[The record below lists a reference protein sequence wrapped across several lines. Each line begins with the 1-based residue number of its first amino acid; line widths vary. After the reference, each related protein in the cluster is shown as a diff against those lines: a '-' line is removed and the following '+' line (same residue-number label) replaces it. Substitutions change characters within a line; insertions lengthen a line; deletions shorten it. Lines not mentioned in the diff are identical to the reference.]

1 MTAPPAYAPLVE
13 THDALHLV
21 AQKVGLIDSRL
32 RTLQATVDEGFDA
45 INERARISDAKV
57 DALAARVDGI
67 DAKVDSLSARVDR
80 VDAKVDRVDAKVDG
94 VVVQIAALDANM
106 LHLNSKMEQLI
117 GLILKQQAG

>member
-57 DALAARVDGI
+57 DALAARVDRVE
-67 DAKVDSLSARVDR
+67 AKVDSLSAR
-80 VDAKVDRVDAKVDG
+80 VDRVDAKVDG

-106 LHLNSKMEQLI
+106 LHLNNKMEQLI
-117 GLILKQQAG
+117 GLILKQQAD